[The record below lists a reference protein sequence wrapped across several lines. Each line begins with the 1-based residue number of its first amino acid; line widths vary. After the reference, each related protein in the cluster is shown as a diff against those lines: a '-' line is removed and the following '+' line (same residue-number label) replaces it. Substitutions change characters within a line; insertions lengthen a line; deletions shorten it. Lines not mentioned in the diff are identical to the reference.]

1 MIVEDSATAVPP
13 PASSWFRRLAVGERL
28 AGFVYGTILTLSV
41 VVAGARAFP
50 HDPAHV
56 AELVVVT
63 SLVFWLAH
71 VYAHWLG
78 ESVSHGR
85 HLSFAEL
92 KRVTSREWSLVQAA
106 VPPVVA
112 LLLGAAGLLSERAAV
127 WLAFGLGLCVL
138 FIEGIVFVRVERLR
152 LIPGVLVV
160 LANLGF
166 GVLLVALKLV
176 LGH

>member
-1 MIVEDSATAVPP
+1 MSAEDIAATAS
-13 PASSWFRRLAVGERL
+13 ASPSYFRRLARGERL
-28 AGFVYGTILTLSV
+28 AGFIYGTILTLSV

-56 AELVVVT
+56 AELVAVT

-78 ESVSHGR
+78 ESVAQR
-85 HLSFAEL
+85 EHLSVADL
-92 KRVTSREWSLVQAA
+92 RRVLAREWSLVEAS

-112 LLLGAAGLLSERAAV
+112 LLLGAAGLFSERTAV
-127 WLAFGLGLCVL
+127 WLAFGLGLGVL
-138 FIEGIVFVRVERLR
+138 FVEGIVFARAERLG
-152 LIPGVLVV
+152 LVASVLVV

-166 GVLLVALKLV
+166 GLLLVALKLV

>member
-1 MIVEDSATAVPP
+1 VRAEDIAPTA
-13 PASSWFRRLAVGERL
+13 ASPSYFRRLARGERL
-28 AGFVYGTILTLSV
+28 AGFIYGTILTLSV

-56 AELVVVT
+56 AELVAVT

-78 ESVSHGR
+78 ESVSRGG
-85 HLSFAEL
+85 HLSFADL
-92 KRVTSREWSLVQAA
+92 RHVLSREWSLVEAA

-112 LLLGAAGLLSERAAV
+112 LLLGAAGVLSEQAAV
-127 WLAFGLGLCVL
+127 WLAFALGLGVL
-138 FIEGIVFVRVERLR
+138 FVEGIVFARVERLG
-152 LIPGVLVV
+152 LLSAVLVV

-166 GVLLVALKLV
+166 GLLLVALKLV

>member
-1 MIVEDSATAVPP
+1 M
-13 PASSWFRRLAVGERL
+13 GERL

-56 AELVVVT
+56 AELVAVT

-78 ESVSHGR
+78 ESVSHGK
-85 HLSFAEL
+85 HLSFDEL
-92 KRVTSREWSLVQAA
+92 RRVISREWSLVEAA
-106 VPPVVA
+106 VPPIVA

-127 WLAFGLGLCVL
+127 WLAFALGLGVL
-138 FIEGIVFVRVERLR
+138 FVEGIVFVRVERLG
-152 LIPGVLVV
+152 LVSGVLVV

-166 GVLLVALKLV
+166 GILLVALKLV

>member
-1 MIVEDSATAVPP
+1 VSAENSAAAPSTDS
-13 PASSWFRRLAVGERL
+13 SHFRRLATGERL

-56 AELVVVT
+56 AELVAVT

-78 ESVSHGR
+78 ESVAQGG

-92 KRVTSREWSLVQAA
+92 RRVTSREWSLVEAA
-106 VPPVVA
+106 VPPVAA

-127 WLAFGLGLCVL
+127 WLAFGLGLAVL
-138 FIEGIVFVRVERLR
+138 FVEGIVFARVERLR
-152 LIPGVLVV
+152 LLPGVLVV

-166 GVLLVALKLV
+166 GALLVALKLV

>member
-1 MIVEDSATAVPP
+1 MSADDSAAPA
-13 PASSWFRRLAVGERL
+13 PASHLRGLATGERL

-56 AELVVVT
+56 AELVAVT

-78 ESVSHGR
+78 ESVSHGG
-85 HLSFAEL
+85 HLSFADL
-92 KRVTSREWSLVQAA
+92 SRVMSREWSLVEAA
-106 VPPVVA
+106 VPPIAA
-112 LLLGAAGLLSERAAV
+112 LLLGAAGLLSEKSAL
-127 WLAFGLGLCVL
+127 WLAFGLGLGVL
-138 FIEGIVFVRVERLR
+138 FVEGIVFARVERLR
-152 LIPGVLVV
+152 LVPAVLVV

>member
-1 MIVEDSATAVPP
+1 MSAEDTAATP
-13 PASSWFRRLAVGERL
+13 SHLRGLAMGERL

-56 AELVVVT
+56 AELVAVT

-78 ESVSHGR
+78 ESVSHGK
-85 HLSFAEL
+85 HLSFGEL
-92 KRVTSREWSLVQAA
+92 RRVISREWSLVEAA
-106 VPPVVA
+106 VPPIVA
-112 LLLGAAGLLSERAAV
+112 LLLGAAGLLSERTAV
-127 WLAFGLGLCVL
+127 WLAFALGLGVL
-138 FIEGIVFVRVERLR
+138 FVEGIVFVRVERLG
-152 LIPGVLVV
+152 LVSGVLVV

-166 GVLLVALKLV
+166 GILLVALKLV

>member
-1 MIVEDSATAVPP
+1 MGTEDSVAE
-13 PASSWFRRLAVGERL
+13 ASTGSWFRSLAAGERL

-56 AELVVVT
+56 AELVAVT
-63 SLVFWLAH
+63 SVVFWVAH

-78 ESVSHGR
+78 ESVSHGG

-92 KRVTSREWSLVQAA
+92 RWVTSREWSLVEAA

-112 LLLGAAGLLSERAAV
+112 LLLGAAGLLSEQTAV
-127 WLAFGLGLCVL
+127 WLAFGLGLGVL
-138 FIEGIVFVRVERLR
+138 FVEGIAFARVERLR
-152 LIPGVLVV
+152 LLPAVLVV

-166 GVLLVALKLV
+166 GLLLVALKLV
-176 LGH
+176 VGH

>member
-1 MIVEDSATAVPP
+1 MGAEDTAAAPSA
-13 PASSWFRRLAVGERL
+13 SHFRRLAMGERL

-56 AELVVVT
+56 AELVAVT

-78 ESVSHGR
+78 ESVSHGE
-85 HLSFAEL
+85 HLSLDEL
-92 KRVTSREWSLVQAA
+92 RRVTSREWSLVEAA

-127 WLAFGLGLCVL
+127 WLAFGLGLGVL
-138 FIEGIVFVRVERLR
+138 FVEGIVFARTERLG
-152 LIPGVLVV
+152 LVASVVVV

-166 GVLLVALKLV
+166 GLLLVGLKLL

>member
-1 MIVEDSATAVPP
+1 VSAEDSAATT
-13 PASSWFRRLAVGERL
+13 SSHFRGLATGERL

-50 HDPAHV
+50 HDPGHV
-56 AELVVVT
+56 AELVAVT

-78 ESVSHGR
+78 ESVSHGG
-85 HLSFAEL
+85 HLSFADL
-92 KRVTSREWSLVQAA
+92 RRVMSREWSLVEAA
-106 VPPVVA
+106 VPPIAA
-112 LLLGAAGLLSERAAV
+112 LLLGAAGLLSESAAV
-127 WLAFGLGLCVL
+127 WLAFGLGLGVL
-138 FIEGIVFVRVERLR
+138 FVEGVVFVRVERLG
-152 LIPGVLVV
+152 LIPAVLVV

>member
-1 MIVEDSATAVPP
+1 VSTEDSAAPP
-13 PASSWFRRLAVGERL
+13 SPASSCFHGLARGERL

-56 AELVVVT
+56 AELVAVT
-63 SLVFWLAH
+63 SIVFWVAH

-78 ESVSHGR
+78 ESVSHGE

-92 KRVTSREWSLVQAA
+92 RRVTSREWALVEAA
-106 VPPVVA
+106 VPPVIA
-112 LLLGAAGLLSERAAV
+112 LLLGAAGLLSEQAAV
-127 WLAFGLGLCVL
+127 WLAFALGLGVL
-138 FIEGIVFVRVERLR
+138 FVEGVVFARVERLG
-152 LIPGVLVV
+152 LLAGLLVV

-166 GVLLVALKLV
+166 GLLLVALKLV
-176 LGH
+176 VGH